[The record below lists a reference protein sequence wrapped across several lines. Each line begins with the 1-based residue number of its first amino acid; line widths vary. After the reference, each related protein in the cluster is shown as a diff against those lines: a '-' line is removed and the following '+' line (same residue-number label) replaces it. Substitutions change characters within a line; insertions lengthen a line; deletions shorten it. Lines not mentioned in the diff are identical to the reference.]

1 MLLKFATIIVG
12 RLENSGL
19 IPAHEYGKD
28 KITSTKAL
36 LLTIWYLSNTETFR
50 QVSDRFDVSLSSAH
64 RCLLRVLKFFLSL
77 RIEYIKWPTMNE
89 YREIS
94 VGFRMKQGI
103 DGIIGAIDGCHVR
116 IRRPQEHQEAY
127 VNRHKYCS
135 VLIQGV
141 VDHRKRFL
149 DVYCGEPGSIHD
161 ARLLRKSNIYSKAQ
175 DNPQFFGENFLL
187 GDSAYP
193 SLRWLVPPFK
203 DNGALS
209 ANQKIFNFKH
219 SSSRIVVEHTF
230 GLLKG
235 RFRRLHYLDN
245 LNINTAVQIIMVSC
259 ILHNICQM
267 YKDNTPI
274 ELYNVQDQVDN
285 TPEAWADFIVCNSRR
300 EEVFARMFPE

>member
-1 MLLKFATIIVG
+1 VLLKFATIIVG

-50 QVSDRFDVSLSSAH
+50 QVSDRFDVFLSSAH

-193 SLRWLVPPFK
+193 SLRWLVFPH
-203 DNGALS
+203 S
-209 ANQKIFNFKH
+209 KITE
-219 SSSRIVVEHTF
+219 R
-230 GLLKG
+230 
-235 RFRRLHYLDN
+235 YLQTKKYLT
-245 LNINTAVQIIMVSC
+245 LNIRPVELWLNIHLAYLKVDFDDYTTLII
-259 ILHNICQM
+259 L
-267 YKDNTPI
+267 T
-274 ELYNVQDQVDN
+274 
-285 TPEAWADFIVCNSRR
+285 
-300 EEVFARMFPE
+300 